1 MYGIPTKHDKSTK
14 KKSVEYRAAFFSF
27 HVSTTIKNMMV
38 KKKKNMKAILGNI
51 KDNISKLGWNKE
63 RRVVKNKTI

>member
-1 MYGIPTKHDKSTK
+1 MYGILTKHDKSMK
-14 KKSVEYRAAFFSF
+14 KKSVEYGAAFFSF
-27 HVSTTIKNMMV
+27 RVSTTMKNMMV
-38 KKKKNMKAILGNI
+38 KKKKDMKTILGNI